1 MDLDVCY
8 SRKLL
13 NLIIHSF
20 HGLSIA
26 NVPCITSGISR
37 WAISSISDQFYSFT
51 QRSKSLQQIE
61 WQWTVM
67 SKCPG
72 WQHHWDYENVHKNS
86 GRIIGQNDV
95 AMSTSLSISMT
106 TQKLNYLHLKSYRER
121 LGIKLRFTIYWGL
134 YESSNYKLE
143 QWYFSLETSDW
154 THIRLAYFFQFPWW
168 K

>member
-1 MDLDVCY
+1 MYRLWIRSLYWLHGPRCLLFKKAV
-8 SRKLL
+8 KL
-13 NLIIHSF
+13 NHSPSF

-86 GRIIGQNDV
+86 GRIIGHNDV

-121 LGIKLRFTIYWGL
+121 LGIKLRFTIYWG
-134 YESSNYKLE
+134 YTKVQITN
-143 QWYFSLETSDW
+143 
-154 THIRLAYFFQFPWW
+154 
-168 K
+168 